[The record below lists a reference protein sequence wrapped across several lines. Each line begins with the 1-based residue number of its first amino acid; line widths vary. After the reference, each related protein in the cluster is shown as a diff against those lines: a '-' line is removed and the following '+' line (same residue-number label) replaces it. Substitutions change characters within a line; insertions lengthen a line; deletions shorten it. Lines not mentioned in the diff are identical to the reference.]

1 MTRLA
6 ETDVFAFNSTM
17 KEGQYGY
24 IFGTNPGS
32 GSIVGISTGI
42 PGNLNVSWEKAQKA
56 KCGTGTW
63 LI

>member
-1 MTRLA
+1 MA
-6 ETDVFAFNSTM
+6 IF
-17 KEGQYGY
+17 
-24 IFGTNPGS
+24 FGTNPGS